1 MLELVRPERTFVRL
15 TIDRHIEVDFSL
27 NRHFCTRALA
37 VNVNISQ
44 KEFAHNT
51 RVRYHHF
58 CFSAFSTSSV
68 YNFLYV
74 HKILTSTLGT
84 PKKPLE
90 RSFLHVC
97 AIHDTYHHVSV
108 NLLRITIHPFNS
120 NMNTNSDNKLGKY
133 KGSQFLP
140 PCHHNQIWLTQ
151 IKQAFDAKRNSREII
166 LKTAK
171 SMQTDKWNSA
181 TSHARR
187 SGQMCHNCQVNRHT
201 FHTKVHWYFNLQECT
216 LWSILRS
223 WHNLSLFLSFV
234 RLFGSWNPESPLR
247 NIPSVRTT
255 NSTNVSCQLFGSI
268 SKWNASKVI
277 YLYSKPAVWLPS
289 SLSMAATKCETFQF
303 PPDENWLVWCQQA
316 SPVFAQ
322 NAPRSFRAFNV
333 GL

>member
-1 MLELVRPERTFVRL
+1 MWIYLDSDRTPHMQSSEIRQNCEYECMLLTKINPDACKCLGSQMLELVRPERTFVRL

-140 PCHHNQIWLTQ
+140 PCHHNQI
-151 IKQAFDAKRNSREII
+151 
-166 LKTAK
+166 
-171 SMQTDKWNSA
+171 
-181 TSHARR
+181 
-187 SGQMCHNCQVNRHT
+187 
-201 FHTKVHWYFNLQECT
+201 
-216 LWSILRS
+216 
-223 WHNLSLFLSFV
+223 
-234 RLFGSWNPESPLR
+234 
-247 NIPSVRTT
+247 
-255 NSTNVSCQLFGSI
+255 
-268 SKWNASKVI
+268 
-277 YLYSKPAVWLPS
+277 
-289 SLSMAATKCETFQF
+289 
-303 PPDENWLVWCQQA
+303 
-316 SPVFAQ
+316 
-322 NAPRSFRAFNV
+322 
-333 GL
+333 